1 MDTVVACS
9 TPFGSSAIAIVRI
22 SGPKVKKI
30 ISLLQKKEKNFK
42 HNTPFLSPLLD
53 EDLSVFDEALIN
65 VFFGPSSYTGED
77 LAEISSHGNPIIIE
91 KIISLSCLYGCR
103 VAEPGE
109 FTKRAY
115 LNNKMDMSQA
125 EAVSSLI
132 ASKSLAGTKLS
143 YKNLGGELADQIL
156 SIKNNIISTIGEFEF
171 NLDISE
177 EDLQPNLI
185 KNSIKKIHALE
196 KRLGLSLEGF
206 KKTNLLTVG
215 ASVVIA
221 GPTNAGKSTLFN
233 HLLDKERAITSS
245 VPGTTRDVLQDTIN
259 LGGVP
264 VVLKDTAGIRKTK
277 NTVEKIGVD
286 KAFKQIS
293 SADVVIFLGKK
304 PKKSI
309 LDERFIYV
317 LNKIDLKKKFSGDYD
332 IKISALKG
340 KNIKELT
347 KMVLSLLSARG
358 KDSNI
363 ILTSKRQVEN
373 IGGARDFLKKS
384 VAGLERGKSL
394 ELVVEDLNSSL
405 SFLDNITK
413 KTTKDDILSS
423 IFSSF
428 CVGK

>member
-22 SGPKVKKI
+22 SGPKVKKVV
-30 ISLLQKKEKNFK
+30 SLLQKKEKNFK

-277 NTVEKIGVD
+277 NTIEKIGVD

>member
-22 SGPKVKKI
+22 SGPKVKKV
-30 ISLLQKKEKNFK
+30 ISLLQKKEKNFE

-65 VFFGPSSYTGED
+65 IFFGPSSYTGED

-115 LNNKMDMSQA
+115 LNNKMDISQA

-196 KRLGLSLEGF
+196 KRLGLSQEGF

-309 LDERFIYV
+309 LDEHFIYV

>member
-22 SGPKVKKI
+22 SGPKVKKVV
-30 ISLLQKKEKNFK
+30 SLLQKKEKKFK

-65 VFFGPSSYTGED
+65 IFFGPSSYTGED

-233 HLLDKERAITSS
+233 RLLDKERAITSS

>member
-1 MDTVVACS
+1 M
-9 TPFGSSAIAIVRI
+9 
-22 SGPKVKKI
+22 
-30 ISLLQKKEKNFK
+30 LQKKEKKFK

-65 VFFGPSSYTGED
+65 IFFGPSSYTGED

>member
-22 SGPKVKKI
+22 SGPKVKKVV
-30 ISLLQKKEKNFK
+30 SLLQKKEKNFK

-65 VFFGPSSYTGED
+65 IFFGPSSYTGED

-259 LGGVP
+259 LSGVP

-347 KMVLSLLSARG
+347 KMVLSLLSTRG

>member
-22 SGPKVKKI
+22 SGPKVKKVV
-30 ISLLQKKEKNFK
+30 SLLQKKEKNFK

-65 VFFGPSSYTGED
+65 IFFGPNSYTGED

-259 LGGVP
+259 LSGVP

>member
-115 LNNKMDMSQA
+115 LNNKMDLSQA

-196 KRLGLSLEGF
+196 KRLGLSLKGF

-309 LDERFIYV
+309 LDEHFIYV

>member
-1 MDTVVACS
+1 
-9 TPFGSSAIAIVRI
+9 
-22 SGPKVKKI
+22 
-30 ISLLQKKEKNFK
+30 
-42 HNTPFLSPLLD
+42 
-53 EDLSVFDEALIN
+53 
-65 VFFGPSSYTGED
+65 
-77 LAEISSHGNPIIIE
+77 
-91 KIISLSCLYGCR
+91 
-103 VAEPGE
+103 
-109 FTKRAY
+109 
-115 LNNKMDMSQA
+115 MSQA

>member
-22 SGPKVKKI
+22 SGPKVKKVV
-30 ISLLQKKEKNFK
+30 SLLQKKEKNFK

-65 VFFGPSSYTGED
+65 IFFGPSSYTGED

-233 HLLDKERAITSS
+233 RLLDKERAITSS

>member
-22 SGPKVKKI
+22 SGPKVKKVV
-30 ISLLQKKEKNFK
+30 SLLQKKEKKFK

-65 VFFGPSSYTGED
+65 IFFGPSSYTGED

-103 VAEPGE
+103 GAEPGE

-171 NLDISE
+171 NLDVSE

-347 KMVLSLLSARG
+347 KIVLSLLSSRG
-358 KDSNI
+358 KDSNN

>member
-22 SGPKVKKI
+22 SGPKVKKVV
-30 ISLLQKKEKNFK
+30 SLLQKKEKNFK

-65 VFFGPSSYTGED
+65 IFFGPSSYTGED

-233 HLLDKERAITSS
+233 RLLDKERAITSS

-259 LGGVP
+259 LSGVP

-347 KMVLSLLSARG
+347 KMILSLLSARG